1 MELKEIIQT
10 TILNIEKVNKQ
21 ISKIKKHE
29 SLYHNGCMTIRLLEK
44 ELLEL
49 DINEFGEKYGIEKLI

>member
-29 SLYHNGCMTIRLLEK
+29 ALYHNGSMVIRLLEE

-49 DINEFGEKYGIEKLI
+49 DVNEFGEKYGIEKLI